1 MSEDK
6 SPFILHGSSERTL
19 HELWTYGDT
28 ILSMQAHPELS
39 KYYIQKLIIENNS
52 KLGDLDDTQKQVAE
66 SELN

>member
-6 SPFILHGSSERTL
+6 STFILHGSSKRTP
-19 HELWTYGDT
+19 HEMWTFGDT

-39 KYYIQKLIIENNS
+39 KYYIQKLIIDNNS
-52 KLGDLDDTQKQVAE
+52 KLMMLDDTQKQVAE